1 MRLARV
7 CIATVLMAVAS
18 GYAQEYRA
26 TLLGLISDVTGARVA
41 GAKVLVINTET
52 EVRSA
57 TESNGEGNYLVPYLP
72 PGRYR
77 LRVEHAGFKTFE
89 RSPIELRVNDRT
101 RLDVVLEVGEVSER
115 ITVTAE
121 SPLLEQGNADRG
133 QVIGNRE
140 ITNMPLNGGN
150 PFELMNLSVG
160 ALYTGDLR
168 YTRPF
173 FEGCTYSMNGG
184 RSGSNEFQID
194 GVSNNAAAANAA
206 LGVGYVPPVEATQ
219 QFKIQTNI
227 YDAQYGR
234 AGGGVVNLTVKSG
247 TNRYHGAAYE
257 KLRRPSLYAT
267 PFANNATGEAPPQSL
282 MDQYG
287 FEIDGPLTIPSLYR
301 GKDRTFFMF
310 ALERYRDSLPIPA
323 VNSVATAEQRNGDFS
338 KTFTS
343 AGRLYTI
350 YDPLTIY
357 PNPAFDRT
365 RAVSLSN
372 PQYLRLPFPNNQVP
386 RARMDPVALHVLGD
400 IPLPNRP
407 GDVPTGLNNF
417 VNGDASNDDSFQNL
431 LSRIDHNL
439 SDSLKIYGRWSHAL
453 RDYGVFPNYNGWTT
467 PAGSRRRGLWSS
479 DTAAFDA
486 TATVSPRTVLSARL
500 GFNRYT
506 TVYDYGYQDLTA
518 LGFPKALVGQMPM
531 PNTYPAFTWENY
543 AQNRQGIALIPDTS
557 SDTWTA
563 QGTVLKMLGTHS
575 LKFGTELRLIH
586 YASLDVSNGSGS
598 FSFSRAWTSMAPSVS
613 DPNSGNAIA
622 SFLLGYMDS
631 GNVQIRATPYLG
643 WRFPVAFL
651 QHDWQVSRRLTLNM
665 GIRWDYE
672 SPPVERHNRQNRG
685 FDFTAKSPYQVPGL
699 DLRGGLL
706 FAGVNGQP
714 RGAFNPDRNNFQPRF
729 GLAYKLLESK
739 PLVFRGGFGL
749 SYLGTTDY
757 GGVTGFSQTTS
768 AEVTTVEFI
777 AFRLLSNPFPN
788 GLMQPPGAALGL
800 ATQVGGSTSFN
811 DAQRKIPNVW
821 QYSAGFQYELR
832 PGLLADLSCVGS
844 QTKQIGSSN
853 NINSLTPAQLALGTV
868 YLNQS
873 VPNPFYNIL
882 PSDTSRGQQ
891 ATVQRRTLLLP
902 YPQFDT
908 VTMNNISIGQSWYNS
923 LQLKVEQRLKH
934 GLNFLV
940 SYTNSKTMEAVS
952 FLNASDPKPSRE
964 LASYD
969 TPQRLVISGMYELP
983 VGPKKRWVNSGLL
996 SKLIGGWQTSWMGVI
1011 QSGKPMSLPDYY
1023 IYGNPKLESG
1033 QTLNHWFDTSK
1044 AIWVQ
1049 RPPDTLRKAKL
1060 RSPNI
1065 RRHSAPQISTVLIRD
1080 FRITERQK
1088 LQFKASAFNVSNTPI
1103 FDFPNTT
1110 PTSPLFGVVPVTQ
1123 INLPRSIEL
1132 GFRYVF

>member
-1 MRLARV
+1 MSLARV
-7 CIATVLMAVAS
+7 CIATLLMAVAS

-26 TLLGLISDVTGARVA
+26 TLLGLVTDPTGAAVV
-41 GAKVLVINTET
+41 GAKVLVVNVET

-57 TESNGEGNYLVPYLP
+57 TESNSDGNYLVPYLP
-72 PGRYR
+72 PGTYR
-77 LRVEHAGFKTFE
+77 LRVEHTGFKAFE

-101 RLDVVLEVGEVSER
+101 RLDVALEVGEISER

-121 SPLLEQGNADRG
+121 SPLLEQANAERG

-150 PFELMNLSVG
+150 PLELMNLSVG

-173 FEGCTYSMNGG
+173 FEGGTYSMNGG

-206 LGVGYVPPVEATQ
+206 LGVAYVPPVEATQ
-219 QFKIQTNI
+219 QFKVQTNI

-234 AGGGVVNLTVKSG
+234 AGGGVMNLTVKSG

-257 KLRRPSLYAT
+257 KLRRPSFYAV
-267 PFANNATGEAPPQSL
+267 PFANNATGAAPPQSL

-287 FEIDGPLTIPSLYR
+287 FEIDGPLTVPKLYR
-301 GKDRTFFMF
+301 GKDRSFFMF
-310 ALERYRDSLPIPA
+310 ALERYRDALPIPT
-323 VNSVATAEQRNGDFS
+323 VNSVATTEQRNGDFS

-343 AGRLYTI
+343 AGKLYTI

-357 PNPAFDRT
+357 ANPAFDRT
-365 RAVSLSN
+365 KAVSLSN
-372 PQYLRLPFPNNQVP
+372 PQYLRLPFANNQVP
-386 RARMDPVALHVLGD
+386 RARMDPVALHVLQD

-417 VNGDASNDDSFQNL
+417 VNGGVSNNDDFQNL
-431 LSRIDHNL
+431 LSRIDHTV
-439 SDSLKIYGRWSHAL
+439 SDSLKIYGRWSHAV

-467 PAGSRRRGLWSS
+467 PAGSGRRGLWRS

-486 TATVSPRTVLSARL
+486 TATLTPRTVLSARL

-506 TVYDYGYQDLTA
+506 TVYDYGYVDLVA
-518 LGFPKALVGQMPM
+518 AGFPKTFVSQVPR
-531 PNTYPAFTWENY
+531 PDTYPAFSWTNY
-543 AQNRQGIALIPDTS
+543 TANRNGIATIPDTAY
-557 SDTWTA
+557 DTWTA
-563 QGTVLKMLGTHS
+563 QGTLLKVLGTHS
-575 LKFGTELRLIH
+575 LKFGAEFRLIH
-586 YASLDVSNGSGS
+586 YASIDYGNSGS
-598 FSFSRAWTSMAPSVS
+598 FSFTNDWTGMAPSVS

-622 SFLLGYMDS
+622 SFLMGYMS
-631 GNVQIRATPYLG
+631 YANIQVGNPTYLG
-643 WRFPVAFL
+643 WRFPVAFV

-665 GIRWDYE
+665 GVRWDYE
-672 SPPVERHNRQNRG
+672 SPPVERHNRQNCG
-685 FDFTAKSPYQVPGL
+685 FDFSAKSPYQVPGL

-706 FAGVNGQP
+706 FAGTDGQP

-729 GLAYKLLESK
+729 GLAYKLLSSK

-757 GGVTGFSQTTS
+757 GTATGFSQTTTAQTS
-768 AEVTTVEFI
+768 TAGFLPYW
-777 AFRLLSNPFPN
+777 LLSNPLPN
-788 GLMQPPGAALGL
+788 GVTPPAGAALGL
-800 ATQVGGSTSFN
+800 ATGVGGALSFN
-811 DAQRKIPNVW
+811 DAQRKRPNVW

-832 PGLLADLSCVGS
+832 PGLLVDLSYVGS
-844 QTKQIGSSN
+844 QTDQIGTSN
-853 NINSLTPAQLALGTV
+853 NINFLTPDQLALGTV

-873 VPNPFYNIL
+873 VPNPLYNIV
-882 PSDTSRGQQ
+882 PSLGAQ
-891 ATVQRRTLLLP
+891 ATIQRRQLLLP
-902 YPQFDT
+902 YPQYG
-908 VTMNNISIGQSWYNS
+908 TMTMSNISIAHSWYNS

-940 SYTNSKTMEAVS
+940 SYTNSKNMEAVS

-964 LASYD
+964 LVSYD

-983 VGPKKRWVNSGLL
+983 VGPKKKWANSGLAA
-996 SKLIGGWQTSWMGVI
+996 KLIGGWQASWMGTM
-1011 QSGKPMSLPDYY
+1011 QSGRPMSLPDYY

-1033 QTLNHWFDTSK
+1033 QTINHWFDTSK

-1049 RPPDTLRKAKL
+1049 RPPDTLRTAKL

-1065 RRHSAPQISTVLIRD
+1065 SRHSAPQISTVLIRD

-1088 LQFKASAFNVSNTPI
+1088 LQFKVSAFNVSNTPI

-1123 INLPRSIEL
+1123 INLPRSVEL

>member
-1 MRLARV
+1 MSSVRV
-7 CIATVLMAVAS
+7 CVATLLIAVAS

-26 TLLGLISDVTGARVA
+26 TLLGLITDVTGARVA

-72 PGRYR
+72 PGTYR
-77 LRVEHAGFKTFE
+77 LRVEHTGFKTFE
-89 RSPIELRVNDRT
+89 RTPVELRVNDRT

-121 SPLLEQGNADRG
+121 APLLEQGNADRG
-133 QVIGNRE
+133 QVIGNRQ
-140 ITNMPLNGGN
+140 ITDMPLNGGN
-150 PFELMNLSVG
+150 VLVLMELSPG
-160 ALYTGDLR
+160 ASYTGELR
-168 YTRPF
+168 YTRPWG
-173 FEGCTYSMNGG
+173 EGSSYSVNGG
-184 RSGSNEFQID
+184 LSNSNEFQID

-206 LGVGYVPPVEATQ
+206 FIVGYIPPVEATQ
-219 QFKIQTNI
+219 QFKIQTNT

-234 AGGGVVNLTVKSG
+234 TGGGVMNLTVKSG
-247 TNRYHGAAYE
+247 TNRFHGAIFE
-257 KLRRPSLYAT
+257 RLRRSWSDAN
-267 PFANNATGEAPPQSL
+267 PFANNATGTPRAQHA

-287 FEIDGPLTIPSLYR
+287 FELDGPVTIPKVYR
-301 GKDRTFFMF
+301 GKDRSFFMF
-310 ALERYRDSLPIPA
+310 ALERDRDSQPQPA
-323 VNSVATAEQRNGDFS
+323 VSTVPTAEQRNGDFS

-343 AGRLYTI
+343 AGKLYTV

-372 PQYLRLPFPNNQVP
+372 PQYLRLPFANNQVP
-386 RARMDPVALHVLGD
+386 RARMDPVALHVLQD

-407 GDVPTGLNNF
+407 GDAPSGANNF
-417 VNGDASNDDSFQNL
+417 VAGDVTEDTSYQNL
-431 LSRIDHNL
+431 LARLDHTI
-439 SDSLKIYGRWSHAL
+439 SDSLKIYGRWSHGL
-453 RDYGVFPNYNGWTT
+453 RDYGKMPNPNGWTT
-467 PAGSRRRGLWSS
+467 PAGSKRRGLWRTDS
-479 DTAAFDA
+479 AAFDA
-486 TATVSPRTVLSARL
+486 TATLSPRTVLSARL

-506 TVYDYGYQDLTA
+506 TVYEYGYVDLVA
-518 LGFPKALVGQMPM
+518 VGFPKTFVSQVPR

-543 AQNRQGIALIPDTS
+543 TSNRNGIATIPDTAY
-557 SDTWTA
+557 DTWTA
-563 QGTVLKMLGTHS
+563 QGTVLKMHGTHS
-575 LKFGTELRLIH
+575 LKFGAEFRLIH
-586 YASLDVSNGSGS
+586 YASIDYGNSGS
-598 FSFSRAWTSMAPSVS
+598 FSFTRDWTAMAPSVS

-622 SFLLGYMDS
+622 SFLMGYMS
-631 GNVQIRATPYLG
+631 YANIQVGNPTYLS

-665 GIRWDYE
+665 GLRWDYE

-685 FDFTAKSPYQVPGL
+685 FDFNAKSPYQVPGL

-706 FAGVNGQP
+706 FAGTDGQP
-714 RGAFNPDRNNFQPRF
+714 RSAFDPNRNNFQPRF
-729 GLAYKLLESK
+729 GVAYKVLSSK

-757 GGVTGFSQTTS
+757 GTGTGFSQTTTAQTS
-768 AEVTTVEFI
+768 TAGFLPYW
-777 AFRLLSNPFPN
+777 LLSDPLPT
-788 GLMQPPGAALGL
+788 GVKQAPGAALGL
-800 ATQVGGSTSFN
+800 ATGVGGALSFN
-811 DAQRKIPNVW
+811 DALRQRPNVW

-832 PGLLADLSCVGS
+832 PGLLVDLAYVGS
-844 QTKQIGSSN
+844 QTNQIGSSK
-853 NINSLTPAQLALGTV
+853 NINFLTPEQLALGTV

-873 VPNPFYNIL
+873 VPNPMYNIV
-882 PSDTSRGQQ
+882 PSLGAQ
-891 ATVQRRTLLLP
+891 ANIQRRQLLLP
-902 YPQFDT
+902 YPQYGAL
-908 VTMNNISIGQSWYNS
+908 TMNSISIGQNWYNS
-923 LQLKVEQRLKH
+923 FQLKVERRFKQ

-940 SYTNSKTMEAVS
+940 SYTNSKNMQAVS
-952 FLNASDPKPSRE
+952 FLNASDAKPSRE
-964 LASYD
+964 LVSYD
-969 TPQRLVISGMYELP
+969 VPQRLALSGLYELP
-983 VGPKKRWVNSGLL
+983 IGPKKRWANSGLAT
-996 SKLIGGWQTSWMGVI
+996 KLIGGWQASWMGII

-1023 IYGNPKLESG
+1023 IYGDPKLKSG

-1044 AIWVQ
+1044 TIWVQ
-1049 RPPDTLRKAKL
+1049 RPPDTLRTAKL